1 MYCMAMDTNG
11 TETFLPRFIAPT
23 VLPECIQSQENR
35 LSTEPLML
43 RAAHIVSLVP
53 YLGDDSYSLHQ
64 QDVWT
69 TNSEFLHLAAGDHEE
84 HANLLAGY
92 FLQLGQE
99 VGVMLPTTEI
109 DSFPSNF

>member
-1 MYCMAMDTNG
+1 MAMDTNG

-23 VLPECIQSQENR
+23 PLPECVQSQHNQ
-35 LSTEPLML
+35 LSKESLML

-53 YLGDDSYSLHQ
+53 FLGDASYSLHQ

-92 FLQLGQE
+92 FFQLGFE
-99 VGVMLPTTEI
+99 VG
-109 DSFPSNF
+109 F